1 MNRIDFLKKM
11 GAAALIPI
19 IPSKTNNVMD
29 CEIMLITSED
39 PIVNNIRVLIHAYDM
54 NLETTVDEYVPLP
67 QEGPAGEVASY
78 IDGSFYIR
86 WLEVSNLPDNYD
98 KYEVSVRKGQETLWA
113 QTYSFGL
120 PREMTIEV

>member
-19 IPSKTNNVMD
+19 IPSKTNDVMD

-67 QEGPAGEVASY
+67 QDGPAGEVTSY

-98 KYEVSVRKGQETLWA
+98 KYEVSVRKDQETLWA

-120 PREMTIEV
+120 PREMTIEI